1 MTIFTSLVDVDSTPR
16 RAIGMLANKWTLPIL
31 LQLYRVGTIRFGA
44 LQRLLPGVSRKMLTE
59 SLRSLENGGF
69 LQRTI
74 HPVIPAQVEYT
85 ATERAFALLPI
96 LVEFVHWDTEHKN
109 IGEDV

>member
-1 MTIFTSLVDVDSTPR
+1 MTVFTSSEPQLNTAPSVEALWNTFADGDSAPR

-31 LQLYRVGTIRFGA
+31 LHLYREGTNRFGA
-44 LQRLLPGVSRKMLTE
+44 LQRLLPGVSRKMLSE

-74 HPVIPAQVEYT
+74 YPVVPAQVEYG
-85 ATERAFALLPI
+85 ATQRRVAL
-96 LVEFVHWDTEHKN
+96 H
-109 IGEDV
+109 